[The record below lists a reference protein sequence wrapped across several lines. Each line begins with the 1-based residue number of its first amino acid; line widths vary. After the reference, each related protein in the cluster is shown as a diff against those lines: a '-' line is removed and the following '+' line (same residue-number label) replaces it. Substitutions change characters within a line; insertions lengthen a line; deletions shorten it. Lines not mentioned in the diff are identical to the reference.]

1 MKFDSGF
8 PKQVLITLAASAALA
23 AYPLWKLGSFEIVEA
38 AIMGA
43 LISTINVLVG
53 YFAIEYSFTKSY
65 TTLLKAVLGGMGLR
79 MAFILVALLL
89 LIKVFG
95 FHTAALVTSLLGFYV
110 IFLILEVIFIQKKL
124 VQKNQ
129 G

>member
-8 PKQVLITLAASAALA
+8 PKQVLITLAAGAALA

-38 AIMGA
+38 AAVGA
-43 LISTINVLVG
+43 LLSTINVLVG